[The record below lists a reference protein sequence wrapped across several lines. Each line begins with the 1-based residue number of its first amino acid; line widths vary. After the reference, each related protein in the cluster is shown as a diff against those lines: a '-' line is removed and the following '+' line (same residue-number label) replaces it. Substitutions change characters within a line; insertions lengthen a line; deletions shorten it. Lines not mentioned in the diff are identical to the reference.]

1 MAATY
6 NETPDNMCEIKE
18 FVFMEI
24 NEIKSAFYQADRVFF
39 YDTCSFQRH
48 SGLKDAERNILI
60 EYFQKQRITISLT
73 RCILMELSGDRHSI
87 ERQYIDFIKGLHDA
101 GVKVL
106 LFNEEYAYSILSD
119 CFSSIER
126 INEYL
131 VWAVRMVYS
140 PVSTITDTLKIDD
153 KLNSEVREGKNLK
166 NSDLYKRFFS
176 AVRAHKEHEDNLGEE
191 LLSICVHILSHLPG
205 VTDGKLCVL
214 TDDKGAASKIDSVMK
229 KTNSRNR
236 GSKIIIFS
244 TPKLIQHMFQEHVE
258 LSEDEMVNILSQGVT
273 DNIVIMGLTEYDL
286 EVNAKI
292 SLSSRNLARM
302 IMEPNRIRIVF

>member
-1 MAATY
+1 M
-6 NETPDNMCEIKE
+6 
-18 FVFMEI
+18 
-24 NEIKSAFYQADRVFF
+24 
-39 YDTCSFQRH
+39 
-48 SGLKDAERNILI
+48 
-60 EYFQKQRITISLT
+60 
-73 RCILMELSGDRHSI
+73 
-87 ERQYIDFIKGLHDA
+87 
-101 GVKVL
+101 
-106 LFNEEYAYSILSD
+106 
-119 CFSSIER
+119 
-126 INEYL
+126 
-131 VWAVRMVYS
+131 
-140 PVSTITDTLKIDD
+140 
-153 KLNSEVREGKNLK
+153 
-166 NSDLYKRFFS
+166 YKRFFS